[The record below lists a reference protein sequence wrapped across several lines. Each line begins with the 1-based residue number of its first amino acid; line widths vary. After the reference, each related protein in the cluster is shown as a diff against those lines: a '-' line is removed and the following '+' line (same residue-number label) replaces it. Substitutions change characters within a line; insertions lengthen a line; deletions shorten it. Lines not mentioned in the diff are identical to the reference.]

1 MPEFNIGH
9 EGVCHGCAAGK
20 HKRGP
25 FPSSESQTTR
35 VNAGQELEK
44 LGSVLAQKNSPP
56 SRM

>member
-1 MPEFNIGH
+1 MPISATSRERNPASKTQSKFG
-9 EGVCHGCAAGK
+9 
-20 HKRGP
+20 
-25 FPSSESQTTR
+25 QTTR